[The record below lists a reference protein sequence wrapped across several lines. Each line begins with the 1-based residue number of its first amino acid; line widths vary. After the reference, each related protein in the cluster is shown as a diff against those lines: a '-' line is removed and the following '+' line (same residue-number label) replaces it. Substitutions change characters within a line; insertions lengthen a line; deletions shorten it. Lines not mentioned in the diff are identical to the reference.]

1 MKINARILL
10 LVLTTLALSPIYAC
24 NRSDKEA
31 PPSPTPAPATAEP
44 QVGAAAQG
52 MSTKGKIVAY
62 VNGRPVYEK
71 DLGPLSLED
80 ALVNEVLYEAGLSE
94 GMEKDFQEQ
103 IENYKKQLIVNR
115 MRLKI
120 LANVDESE
128 LTKTVTNEDIERYYK
143 ENESKYTY
151 PHVVEL
157 MISDRKVAEEIRS
170 RALKGEDFEKIAK
183 EYEDQPGLAVR
194 FYDWKYTKKFNNN
207 FDKLEV
213 GAVSNLIPHKK
224 HGYLVRK
231 IVDIRKISLDK
242 VRAPIKHALIA
253 KKKAQAVKDYAEK
266 LKKEHNINVRVVGEP
281 EQ

>member
-10 LVLTTLALSPIYAC
+10 LALTTLVLSPLYAC
-24 NRSDKEA
+24 NRSEKEA
-31 PPSPTPAPATAEP
+31 PSSPTPAPATAEP
-44 QVGAAAQG
+44 QAGTAAHS
-52 MSTKGKIVAY
+52 MPDKGKIVAY

-115 MRLKI
+115 MRLKV
-120 LANVDESE
+120 LANLDESE
-128 LTKTVTNEDIERYYK
+128 LAKTVTNEDIERYYK
-143 ENESKYTY
+143 ENERKYTY

-157 MISDRKVAEEIRS
+157 MISDRKVAEEIRN

-183 EYEDQPGLAVR
+183 EYEDKPGLVVR

-213 GAVSNLIPHKK
+213 GEVSDLIPHKK
-224 HGYLVRK
+224 HGYLLRK

-242 VRAPIKHALIA
+242 VRAPIKYALIA

-266 LKKEHNINVRVVGEP
+266 LKKEHHIKVRVVEEP
-281 EQ
+281 EE